1 MGPLVIVCNVLGTP
15 VSVFV
20 SAHYSCEVLCMNDAN
35 TVGHIARECCE
46 SACDDSSL

>member
-20 SAHYSCEVLCMNDAN
+20 SAHYSCEVLSMNDAN
-35 TVGHIARECCE
+35 SGSNCQRV
-46 SACDDSSL
+46 L